1 MASFCCKKCCS
12 RQKKRFL
19 KFIRN
24 NTPTVCFERAFFSFV
39 NPRGNLRTCGG
50 GNLSGSLG
58 GPSSGQKKSARFQK
72 SKIIVLLEKWMV
84 VKRSKERALAATP
97 EDQKKTKTK
106 IQSARRRRHKN
117 IIIFTYYIYKRSTSA
132 IYIYISKRNEKE

>member
-1 MASFCCKKCCS
+1 
-12 RQKKRFL
+12 
-19 KFIRN
+19 
-24 NTPTVCFERAFFSFV
+24 VCFERALVLLTPKREFTNLWRRKSERFF
-39 NPRGNLRTCGG
+39 
-50 GNLSGSLG
+50 LG

-72 SKIIVLLEKWMV
+72 SKIIVLEKWMV

>member
-1 MASFCCKKCCS
+1 
-12 RQKKRFL
+12 
-19 KFIRN
+19 
-24 NTPTVCFERAFFSFV
+24 VCFERAFFSFV

-84 VKRSKERALAATP
+84 VKRSKERALAATQRGP
-97 EDQKKTKTK
+97 KKKQKQK
-106 IQSARRRRHKN
+106 SNRRVVVVTR
-117 IIIFTYYIYKRSTSA
+117 I
-132 IYIYISKRNEKE
+132 